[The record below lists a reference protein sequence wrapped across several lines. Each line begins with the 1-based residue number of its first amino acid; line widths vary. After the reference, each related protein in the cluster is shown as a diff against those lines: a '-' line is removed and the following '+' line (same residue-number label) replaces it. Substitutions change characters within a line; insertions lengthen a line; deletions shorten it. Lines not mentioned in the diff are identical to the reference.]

1 MKKFKK
7 LIPAFCMLLVSAI
20 MLGSSTFAWFS
31 MNTKVTASNMQV
43 NAKTNTTFLLINN
56 DGKTGNQMTAQDT
69 TIVAKKP
76 EGDGATTL
84 YPAAFFKTVDATTTM
99 GKKDGTNA
107 FKLIEDGGLTAGT
120 DVWVTANNGNRDD
133 ANNKVANVVKLDPS
147 ETNFTNY
154 TAEYKVWLTLL
165 KGTAATQQYVKIS
178 LVADTEVGA
187 AKAVAKIGNEW
198 IDLSNGAEAKFTAD
212 KISLSDSTAVQV
224 SVFVYIDGN
233 NANVKSATDVT
244 TITGLFALDFTI
256 VETK

>member
-31 MNTKVTASNMQV
+31 MNTKVSANNMQV

-56 DGKTGNQMTAQDT
+56 DGKTGNQMTAQET
-69 TIVAKKP
+69 TIAAKAP
-76 EGDGATTL
+76 TNTTL
-84 YPAAFFKTVDATTTM
+84 YPAAFFKTVDDDTTM

-107 FKLIEDGGLTAGT
+107 FKLIEDGKLTAGS
-120 DVWVTANNGNRDD
+120 DVWVTANNGNRDN
-133 ANNKVANVVKLDPS
+133 ANDKVANVVKLNPT
-147 ETNFTNY
+147 ETNFANY

-178 LVADTEVGA
+178 LVADTEVGS

-198 IDLSNGAEAKFTAD
+198 IDLGAGTTAQFTTD

-244 TITGLFALDFTI
+244 NITGLFALDFEI

>member
-69 TIVAKKP
+69 TITAQEP
-76 EGDGATTL
+76 ANTTL
-84 YPAAFFKTVDATTTM
+84 YPAAFFKTVDAATTM

-120 DVWVTANNGNRDD
+120 DVWVTANNGNRDN
-133 ANNKVANVVKLDPS
+133 ANDKVANVVKLNPT
-147 ETNFTNY
+147 ETNFANY

-178 LVADTEVGA
+178 LVADTEVGS

-198 IDLSNGAEAKFTAD
+198 IDLGAGAEAKFTTD

-233 NANVKSATDVT
+233 NANVKSSTDVM
-244 TITGLFALDFTI
+244 TITGLFALDFEI
-256 VETK
+256 VETQ

>member
-69 TIVAKKP
+69 TIAAQAP
-76 EGDGATTL
+76 ANTTL
-84 YPAAFFKTVDATTTM
+84 YPAAFFKTVDETTTM

-107 FKLIEDGGLTAGT
+107 FKLIEDGKLTAGS

-133 ANNKVANVVKLDPS
+133 ANDKVANVVKLNPG

-187 AKAVAKIGNEW
+187 AKAVAKIGEEW
-198 IDLSNGAEAKFTAD
+198 IDLGAGGEAKFTAD

-244 TITGLFALDFTI
+244 TITGLFALDFEI